1 MPKNGTNTP
10 TLLSTDEPAPFRVL
24 NPESDKPLLLACDH
38 ASRRFPRA
46 LGNLG
51 VDPAVRRSHL
61 ACDIGAGALTTLL
74 AERLTATAVLQNYSR
89 LVIDCNR
96 QLLDPAAFLEF
107 GDGVVISGNRN
118 LHASDKEI
126 RAREIYH
133 PYHQAIENEITR
145 LSQGG
150 AKPSLLAI
158 HSFTP
163 VMNGISRAWQIGIL
177 WDKDERISDPMIEA
191 LRKTELTVGDNE
203 PYSGKAP
210 QDYTIDH
217 HAEAKGLPHVG
228 IEIRQDMIDDDEGV
242 AEMAAILFPVI
253 EDIQSR
259 LFPIN
264 IARRPRKQ
272 PA

>member
-1 MPKNGTNTP
+1 
-10 TLLSTDEPAPFRVL
+10 
-24 NPESDKPLLLACDH
+24 
-38 ASRRFPRA
+38 
-46 LGNLG
+46 
-51 VDPAVRRSHL
+51 
-61 ACDIGAGALTTLL
+61 
-74 AERLTATAVLQNYSR
+74 
-89 LVIDCNR
+89 
-96 QLLDPAAFLEF
+96 
-107 GDGVVISGNRN
+107 
-118 LHASDKEI
+118 
-126 RAREIYH
+126 
-133 PYHQAIENEITR
+133 
-145 LSQGG
+145 
-150 AKPSLLAI
+150 
-158 HSFTP
+158 
-163 VMNGISRAWQIGIL
+163 MNGISRAWQIGIL

-259 LFPIN
+259 LFSIN